1 MTPPVD
7 DPRAPLVSAF
17 AANGFPR
24 MPAAVLVAL
33 MASEEG
39 YLTAEQ
45 LATELGAS
53 PAAISGAV
61 RYLGVVNM
69 VTRHRLPGERRYVY
83 ELPEHAWYTASLSK
97 NELYV
102 VMARVAESSAKSL
115 GPRGAARMEEMAGF
129 FRFLQARLPAVLD
142 EWTAARALREPQG
155 PATTQGPDAAQEQA
169 TTQEDDT
176 TRN

>member
-1 MTPPVD
+1 MTDVTRAPSD
-7 DPRAPLVSAF
+7 DPLASVVSAF

-24 MPAAVLVAL
+24 MPAAVLVAI

-39 YLTAEQ
+39 FLTAEQ
-45 LATELGAS
+45 LASQLDAS

-69 VTRHRLPGERRYVY
+69 IHRHRVSGSRRYVY

-102 VMARVAESSAKSL
+102 MMARVAESSVGSL
-115 GPRGAARMEEMAGF
+115 GPKGAARMQEMADF
-129 FRFLQARLPAVLD
+129 FRFLQERLPAVLE
-142 EWTAARALREPQG
+142 EWTARREQ
-155 PATTQGPDAAQEQA
+155 
-169 TTQEDDT
+169 
-176 TRN
+176 